1 MVVSFYTQ
9 TGDTSRQ
16 YSLTYFLARYSM
28 EGEFLGMAELG
39 NQLSMC
45 SMTYTDTQKMKQFG
59 VVTINTC
66 NFELEALFLGD
77 SE

>member
-1 MVVSFYTQ
+1 
-9 TGDTSRQ
+9 
-16 YSLTYFLARYSM
+16 M